1 MAARDGSPGMNG
13 EAKGLAFSR
22 KSFLFGLSLLAA
34 VAFFDALPTPAQ
46 SLNLFPF
53 HLTLGGGG
61 YRHHGRY
68 HRHYGSYHRHH
79 GRYHRRHYAYRYGHR
94 HHGGGHRHHG
104 GGHPGGGGHA
114 PIAPL

>member
-1 MAARDGSPGMNG
+1 MAARDGRTGMNG
-13 EAKGLAFSR
+13 ETKGPAVSR

-34 VAFFDALPTPAQ
+34 VAFFDALSTPAQ

-53 HLTLGGGG
+53 HLSLGGGG
-61 YRHHGRY
+61 YRHH
-68 HRHYGSYHRHH
+68 RHYHRHH
-79 GRYHRRHYAYRYGHR
+79 GRYHRRHYSYRYGHR

-104 GGHPGGGGHA
+104 GGHHGGGGGHA

>member
-13 EAKGLAFSR
+13 ETKGPAVSS

-34 VAFFDALPTPAQ
+34 VAFFDAMPTPAQ

-53 HLTLGGGG
+53 HLSLGGGG
-61 YRHHGRY
+61 YRHHGHY
-68 HRHYGSYHRHH
+68 HRHY
-79 GRYHRRHYAYRYGHR
+79 GRYHRRHYSYRYGHR

-104 GGHPGGGGHA
+104 GGGGGGGN
-114 PIAPL
+114 APLSPL